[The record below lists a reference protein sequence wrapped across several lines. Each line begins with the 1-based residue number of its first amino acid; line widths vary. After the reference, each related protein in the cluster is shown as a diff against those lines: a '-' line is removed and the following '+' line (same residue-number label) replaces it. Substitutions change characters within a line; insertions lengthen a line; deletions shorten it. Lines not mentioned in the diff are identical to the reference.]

1 MRARLIFICR
11 NGRLPQRIFL
21 NGSKNRKKT
30 IWLEQAGPRGG
41 VFRYSV
47 LFCSLP
53 ASEGPMTVFV
63 YINTAKEVGDVD
75 YVKVFANQEAAERW
89 FEENDP
95 EGVTFEYE
103 VLE

>member
-1 MRARLIFICR
+1 M
-11 NGRLPQRIFL
+11 
-21 NGSKNRKKT
+21 KT
-30 IWLEQAGPRGG
+30 VWI
-41 VFRYSV
+41 
-47 LFCSLP
+47 
-53 ASEGPMTVFV
+53 

-95 EGVTFEYE
+95 EGVAFEYE